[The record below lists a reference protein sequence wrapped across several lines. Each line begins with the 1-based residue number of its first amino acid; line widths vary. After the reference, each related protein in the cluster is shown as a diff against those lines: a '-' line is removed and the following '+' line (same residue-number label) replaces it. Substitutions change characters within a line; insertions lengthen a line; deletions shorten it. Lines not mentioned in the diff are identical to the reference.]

1 MTTKEYN
8 QAVDLYADNIFRFA
22 IKHLRNETLAKDVVQ
37 ETFTKVWEKH
47 SNVDGKKAK
56 SYLFTTAYHCI
67 IDTVNKEKRSGDIEN
82 APVIST
88 PEATNFDAKSIIEEA
103 LNELPEIQKTLVML
117 RDYEGYNYKEIA
129 EITELSESQV
139 KVYLFRARKSL
150 KTYVKRI
157 DLVI

>member
-1 MTTKEYN
+1 MTTQEYN

-22 IKHLRNETLAKDVVQ
+22 IKHLRNEMLAKDIVQ

-47 SNVDGKKAK
+47 PNINSQKVK
-56 SYLFTTAYHCI
+56 SYLFTTAYHSI

-82 APVIST
+82 IPTVSSQ
-88 PEATNFDAKSIIEEA
+88 EEVNFDAKAIIEEA

-129 EITELSESQV
+129 EITQLTESQV
-139 KVYLFRARKSL
+139 KVYLFRARKTL
-150 KTYVKRI
+150 KNYVKRI

>member
-1 MTTKEYN
+1 MTTQEYN

-22 IKHLRNETLAKDVVQ
+22 IKHLRNEMLAKDIVQ
-37 ETFTKVWEKH
+37 ETFTKAWEKH
-47 SNVDGKKAK
+47 PNINSQKVK
-56 SYLFTTAYHCI
+56 SYLFTTAYHSI

-82 APVIST
+82 IPAVSSQ
-88 PEATNFDAKSIIEEA
+88 EEVNFDAKAIIEEA

-129 EITELSESQV
+129 EITQLTESQV
-139 KVYLFRARKSL
+139 KVYLFRARKTL
-150 KTYVKRI
+150 KNYVKRI

>member
-1 MTTKEYN
+1 MTTQEYN

-22 IKHLRNETLAKDVVQ
+22 IKHLRNEMLAKDIVQ
-37 ETFTKVWEKH
+37 ETFTKAWEKH
-47 SNVDGKKAK
+47 PNINSQKVK
-56 SYLFTTAYHCI
+56 SYLFTTAYHSI

-82 APVIST
+82 IPTVSSQ
-88 PEATNFDAKSIIEEA
+88 EEVNFDAKAIIEEA

-129 EITELSESQV
+129 EITQLTESQV
-139 KVYLFRARKSL
+139 KVYLFRARKTL
-150 KTYVKRI
+150 KNYVKRI